1 MARTPTSIVGADGK
15 RRDGYIDNGKTYY
28 SSGKR
33 IENGATVTDN
43 SGREWRMTDRGG
55 VQTGNNYSPSGNQ
68 GAYRG
73 SGGGS
78 GGRNYGEDTYAEP
91 NYYDTYKN
99 LLDQQRREQERA
111 IERQTQATVDS
122 INAYRPKVEQSYADQ
137 QKANYIANAKNQSQ
151 MGDYLGAMGYSGG
164 MAESTMAD
172 LSNTYQNNRMQADTQ
187 KNNAMLQLDQQ
198 VAQARSTGDA
208 SLANAANSYY
218 TNYLSALQ
226 NQQQFDYQKQLQ
238 EQENYANTIGAYSN
252 DYMAQINQ
260 LKAAGVPED
269 DYRLRVLYAARNQK
283 IANQKSSQAE
293 AEQQDF
299 ENYIKQQNLALNQA
313 RTNYTISR
321 PYSSGS
327 TKKYTPSQIQFMFD
341 KGWIDEATARSMLG
355 M

>member
-28 SSGKR
+28 SNGGR

-43 SGREWRMTDRGG
+43 SGREWRMTSNGG

-68 GAYRG
+68 GAYRD

-78 GGRNYGEDTYAEP
+78 GRGPGGRNIGGDTYTED
-91 NYYDTYKN
+91 YYGTYRN

-122 INAYRPKVEQSYADQ
+122 INSYRPKVEQSYVDQ
-137 QKANYIANAKNQSQ
+137 QRANYIASEKNKSQ

-164 MAESTMAD
+164 MAESTMAN
-172 LSNTYQNNRMQADTQ
+172 LNNTYQNNRASADTE
-187 KNNAMLQLDQQ
+187 KNNAMAQIDQQ
-198 VAQARSTGDA
+198 VAQARSTGDT

-226 NQQQFDYQKQLQ
+226 NQQQMDYQKQLQ
-238 EQENYANTIGAYSN
+238 EQENYANTIGAYS
-252 DYMAQINQ
+252 DDFMAKINQ

-269 DYRLRVLYAARNQK
+269 DYRLRLLYAARNEKMQ
-283 IANQKSSQAE
+283 
-293 AEQQDF
+293 EQQLGS
-299 ENYIKQQNLALNQA
+299 QMTPHTALRYYNQGLLSKEDLM
-313 RTNYTISR
+313 NMG
-321 PYSSGS
+321 YS
-327 TKKYTPSQIQFMFD
+327 F
-341 KGWIDEATARSMLG
+341 
-355 M
+355 